1 MRAGERWGFSVAG
14 FGQNLTLNFV
24 NLFLLTYLYTGV
36 GLSSRGIATVSVVL
50 GVAKIWDAVNDLV
63 MGVIVDRTS
72 TRWGRFRPY
81 LLFTALPIAAL
92 TTAMFWLPTDNETRA
107 IIIFG
112 ICYVLWDAVYTLS
125 DVPYWALT
133 TVITTDDRSR
143 TKLIAMARTAGML
156 ALAVMTLTG
165 TQIAT
170 ACSGGAPEPTAA
182 GWSWTAL
189 LVSVIGMGLFTL
201 GFFTTTEKLPA
212 TAEDRPSLR
221 QTLREL
227 AGNRPLF
234 AVLASTALGFG
245 RAVIQVGGAVVA
257 VVVFGDAGMFTI
269 LGAGLIVG
277 ILVATLASPLLL
289 ARFTRRTVM
298 IANGLISAAAYLVIF
313 LVGYQSLPVVIVCMV
328 VCGLMIGVYT
338 VTVTAMIGDTAAWAE
353 IRTGRRSEGIAFAGL
368 TFASKLM
375 NALATMAFG
384 AIISIIGYQADAPV
398 TDAMRD
404 AVWASISLLP
414 AVSALLS
421 VVPLLG
427 YRLPERE
434 LAARLAASRA
444 ERDAGLSEPG
454 SAETS

>member
-1 MRAGERWGFSVAG
+1 MAG

-24 NLFLLTYLYTGV
+24 NLFLLTYLYTGI
-36 GLSSRGIATVSVVL
+36 GLSSRGIAAVSLLL
-50 GVAKIWDAVNDLV
+50 GAAKIWDAINDLV
-63 MGVIVDRTS
+63 MGIIVDRTT

-107 IIIFG
+107 IVIFG

-125 DVPYWALT
+125 DVPYWAMT

-143 TKLIAMARTAGML
+143 TRLIAMARTAGML

-165 TQIAT
+165 TQLAT
-170 ACSGGAPEPTAA
+170 AFSGGAEQPTAA
-182 GWSWTAL
+182 GWSRVAL
-189 LVSVIGMGLFTL
+189 LVSVVGMGLFTL
-201 GFFTTTEKLPA
+201 GFFTTTEKVAVDPESRAALG
-212 TAEDRPSLR
+212 

-227 AGNRPLF
+227 GANRPLF

-245 RAVIQVGGAVVA
+245 RAIIQVGGAVVA
-257 VVVFGDAGMFTI
+257 VVVFGDAGMFTL

-277 ILVATLASPLLL
+277 ILVATLASPALL
-289 ARFTRRTVM
+289 ARFTRRAVM
-298 IANGLISAAAYLVIF
+298 IANGLVSAAAYLVIY
-313 LVGYQSLPVVIVCMV
+313 LVGHQSLAIVIVCMV
-328 VCGLMIGVYT
+328 ISGLMIGVYT

-353 IRTGRRSEGIAFAGL
+353 IRTGRRGEGIAFAGL

-384 AIISIIGYQADAPV
+384 LVISKIGYQVDAPV
-398 TDAMRD
+398 TDSMRN

-414 AVSALLS
+414 AVSALAS
-421 VVPLLG
+421 VLPLLG

-434 LAARLAASRA
+434 LAEQLAAVRAARLS
-444 ERDAGLSEPG
+444 GPG
-454 SAETS
+454 SAERS